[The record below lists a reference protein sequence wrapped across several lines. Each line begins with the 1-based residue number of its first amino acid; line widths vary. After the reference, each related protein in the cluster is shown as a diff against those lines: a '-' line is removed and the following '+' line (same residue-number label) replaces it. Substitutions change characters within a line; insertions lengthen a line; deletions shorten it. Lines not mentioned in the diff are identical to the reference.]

1 VTAPLT
7 SRALGLTSGRPALG
21 RLVDCDPD
29 VFAADVWGREPLL
42 SRSDDLPAGFVDLFD
57 DAAVDELV
65 SRRGLRAPFL
75 RVAKD
80 GTTFGDRSFTAGAG
94 VGAGI
99 GDQVSDDKLVGLF
112 AGGATLVLQGL
123 HRVWPPLL
131 DFAQSL
137 AADLGHPVQVNA
149 YVTPPAS
156 RGFDDHYDVH
166 DVFVLQV
173 GGDKRWR
180 IHRPVHPAPLR
191 DQPWTDHRSA
201 VAQEAQA
208 EPLLDAVL
216 RPGDCLYLPRGYL
229 HAATALGGVSTHVT
243 IGVHTWTRFSLA
255 EQLVA
260 EALAQLCADPAV
272 RSSLGL
278 GAALGDPGA
287 TADDLELVRSRL
299 LDAVTQVRAEDVAG
313 RLAERARGAQRA
325 APVGPLAQLQA
336 ASTLRHSDT
345 LSMRPHLAASL
356 VEAPDGGTTLRSR
369 AGDVPLEPA
378 EAAVVRLLLDG
389 ETATAADLGAD
400 LTRRL
405 LAAAVLV
412 VEPR

>member
-1 VTAPLT
+1 MPGSTGHPVL
-7 SRALGLTSGRPALG
+7 SRLISIE
-21 RLVDCDPD
+21 PD
-29 VFAADVWGREPLL
+29 RFAAEHWGRRPLL
-42 SRSDDLPAGFVDLFD
+42 STAAELPTSFDDLLSAD
-57 DAAVDELV
+57 AVDELV
-65 SRRGLRAPFL
+65 SERGLRTPFL
-75 RVAKD
+75 RVAKS
-80 GTTFGDRSFTAGAG
+80 GTTLADKTFTAPGG
-94 VGAGI
+94 VGAGVA
-99 GDQVSDDKLVGLF
+99 DQVSDDKLVQLF
-112 AGGATLVLQGL
+112 ADGSTMVLQAL
-123 HRVWPPLL
+123 HRVWPPVLTL
-131 DFAQSL
+131 CQQL
-137 AADLGHPVQVNA
+137 AEDLGHPVQANA
-149 YVTPPAS
+149 YVTPPQS
-156 RGFDDHYDVH
+156 QGFSHHYDVH

-173 GGDKRWR
+173 GGEKRWR

-260 EALAQLCADPAV
+260 EALAQLCEDPAV

-278 GAALGDPGA
+278 GAAVGDPGA